1 MDLDVRLVENRSDL
15 DVFARFPWQIYKGD
29 PNWVPPLLDDR
40 YSRIDLQKNPFWHD
54 AERNVWIAWQG
65 KQPLGTIAAII
76 DRRWN
81 QVMKQSVG
89 CIGFFECVQDQAVAN
104 RLFETAANSLRQ
116 KGMQVMRGP
125 YNPSQ
130 TDEIG
135 ILVDGF
141 DTRPAILE
149 AHTPPYYPGLFDNAG
164 FTKYNDLVARMA
176 LINPAEVDFEHGFP
190 EKMRRVGERVSQR
203 ADLTLRKVNMNDW
216 DNELRLAC
224 RLYNA
229 ALDPLPDFIPLSDEE
244 FMIFANS
251 FKAIIDP
258 EMALIAQVGDTPVG
272 FAIALPD
279 ANEALW
285 HVNGRMNLPGLAKL
299 WWYSRRIKRVSFKI
313 LIMIPDYQRR
323 GIESLLTM
331 KVGQAIWKKG
341 YREVD
346 MSLTG
351 EENENSSTMQEHLGF
366 KVYRRYRIYQKD
378 LNQ

>member
-1 MDLDVRLVENRSDL
+1 MYARSKSRSDL

-40 YSRIDLQKNPFWHD
+40 YARIDLHKNPFWRT
-54 AERNVWIAWQG
+54 AEREIWIAWKG
-65 KQPLGTIAAII
+65 RQPLGTIAAII

-81 QVMKQSVG
+81 QVMKQSAG

-104 RLFETAANSLRQ
+104 QLFATAANSLRQ

-125 YNPSQ
+125 FNPSQ

-135 ILVDGF
+135 VLVEGF

-149 AHTPPYYPGLFDNAG
+149 AHTPPYYPGLFDKAG
-164 FTKYNDLVARMA
+164 FTKYNDSLARLA
-176 LINPAEVDFEHGFP
+176 LINPDEVDFEHGFP
-190 EKMRRVGERVSQR
+190 EKMRRAGERASQR
-203 ADLTLRKVNMNDW
+203 SDVTLRKVNLKDW

-224 RLYNA
+224 RLYNQ
-229 ALDPLPDFIPLSDEE
+229 ALAPLPDFIPLSDEE
-244 FMIFANS
+244 FMLFANS
-251 FKAIIDP
+251 FKAILDP
-258 EMALIAQVGDTPVG
+258 EMVLIAQVGSKPVG

-279 ANEALW
+279 INEALQ
-285 HVNGRMNLPGLAKL
+285 HVNGRLDLAGLAKL
-299 WWYSRRIKRVSFKI
+299 WWYSRRIKRVSFKV
-313 LIMIPDYQRR
+313 LIMIPDFQRR

-351 EENENSSTMQEHLGF
+351 EENEKSTTMQEHLGF
-366 KVYRRYRIYQKD
+366 KIYRRYRIYQKD
-378 LNQ
+378 LI

>member
-1 MDLDVRLVENRSDL
+1 MEIDIRPVQDRSDL
-15 DVFARFPWQIYKGD
+15 DVFAKFPWHIYKGD

-40 YSRIDLQKNPFWHD
+40 YSRIDLKKNPFWQT
-54 AERNVWIAWQG
+54 AERDLWIAWKG
-65 KQPLGTIAAII
+65 KQPVGTIAAII

-81 QVMKQSVG
+81 EVMKQSVG
-89 CIGFFECVQDQAVAN
+89 CIGFFECVQDQEVAN
-104 RLFETAANSLRQ
+104 RLFEAAANSLQQ

-125 YNPSQ
+125 FNPSQ

-135 ILVDGF
+135 VLVEGF

-149 AHTPPYYPGLFDNAG
+149 AHTPSYYPNLFENAG
-164 FTKYNDLVARMA
+164 FRKYNDSVARLA
-176 LINPAEVDFEHGFP
+176 IINSDKVDFIHGFP

-203 ADLTLRKVNMNDW
+203 PDLTLRKVNLKDW

-224 RLYNA
+224 RLYNE
-229 ALDPLPDFIPLSDEE
+229 ALTPLPDFIPLSDEE
-244 FMIFANS
+244 FMLFANS
-251 FKAIIDP
+251 FKPIIDP
-258 EMALIAQVGDTPVG
+258 EMALIAQVGGRPVG

-279 ANEALW
+279 ANEALQ
-285 HVNGRMNLPGLAKL
+285 HVNGRLNLAGLAKL
-299 WWYSRRIKRVSFKI
+299 WWFSRRIKRVSFKI

-331 KVGQAIWKKG
+331 RVGQAIWKKG

-351 EENENSSTMQEHLGF
+351 EDNEKSTTMQEHLGF
-366 KVYRRYRIYQKD
+366 KIYRRYRIYQKD
-378 LNQ
+378 IK

>member
-1 MDLDVRLVENRSDL
+1 MEIEVRPVQSRSDL
-15 DVFARFPWQIYKGD
+15 DVFAKFPWQIYKGD
-29 PNWVPPLLDDR
+29 PYWVPPLLDDR
-40 YSRIDLQKNPFWHD
+40 YSRIDLQKNPFWRT
-54 AERNVWIAWQG
+54 AEREVWIAWRG
-65 KQPLGTIAAII
+65 KQPVGTIAAII

-81 QVMKQSVG
+81 EVMKQAIG
-89 CIGFFECVQDQAVAN
+89 GIGFFECVQDQEVAN
-104 RLFETAANSLRQ
+104 RLFAIAASSLKQ

-135 ILVDGF
+135 ILVEGF

-149 AHTPPYYPGLFDNAG
+149 AHSPVYYPNLFENAG
-164 FTKYNDLVARMA
+164 FTKYNDTVARMA
-176 LINPAEVDFEHGFP
+176 LINPAKIDFAHGFP
-190 EKMRRVGERVSQR
+190 EKMRRVGERTGQR
-203 ADLTLRKVNMNDW
+203 PDLTLRKVNMKDW

-224 RLYNA
+224 RLYNE
-229 ALDPLPDFIPLSDEE
+229 ALSPLPDFIPLTDEE

-258 EMALIAQVGDTPVG
+258 EMALIAQVGSRPVG

-279 ANEALW
+279 INEALL
-285 HVNGRMNLPGLAKL
+285 HVNGRLDLPGLAKL

-313 LIMIPDYQRR
+313 LIMIPDFQCR

-331 KVGQAIWKKG
+331 RVGQAVWKKG

-351 EENENSSTMQEHLGF
+351 EENEKSTTMQEHLGF

-378 LNQ
+378 LIQ

>member
-1 MDLDVRLVENRSDL
+1 MEIDVRPVQDRSDL
-15 DVFARFPWQIYKGD
+15 DVFAKFPWQIYKGD

-40 YSRIDLQKNPFWHD
+40 YARIDLQKNPFWRD
-54 AERNVWIAWQG
+54 AERDLWIAWKGRQAV
-65 KQPLGTIAAII
+65 GTIAAII

-81 QVMKQSVG
+81 QVMKQAVG
-89 CIGFFECVQDQAVAN
+89 CFGFFECMQDQAAAN
-104 RLFETAANSLRQ
+104 RLFAVAAGSLRQ

-135 ILVDGF
+135 VLVEGF

-149 AHTPPYYPGLFDNAG
+149 AHTPPYYPSLFDNAD
-164 FTKYNDLVARMA
+164 FTKYNDSVARMA
-176 LINPAEVDFEHGFP
+176 LINPDEIDFEHGFP
-190 EKMRRVGERVSQR
+190 EKMRRAGERANQR
-203 ADLTLRKVNMNDW
+203 SDVTLRKVNLKDW

-224 RLYNA
+224 RLYNE
-229 ALDPLPDFIPLSDEE
+229 ALSPLPDFIPLSDEE
-244 FMIFANS
+244 FMLFANS
-251 FKAIIDP
+251 FKPIIDP
-258 EMALIAQVGDTPVG
+258 EMALIAQVGSRPVG

-279 ANEALW
+279 VNEALL
-285 HVNGRMNLPGLAKL
+285 HVNGRLNLAGLARL
-299 WWYSRRIKRVSFKI
+299 WWFSRHIKRVSFKI

-351 EENENSSTMQEHLGF
+351 EENEKSTTMQEHLGF
-366 KVYRRYRIYQKD
+366 KIYRRYRIYQKD
-378 LNQ
+378 LK

>member
-1 MDLDVRLVENRSDL
+1 MEIDVRPVQSRSDL
-15 DVFARFPWQIYKGD
+15 DVFAKFPWQIYTGD
-29 PNWVPPLLDDR
+29 PNWVPPLLDER
-40 YSRIDLQKNPFWHD
+40 YARIDLQKNPFWRD
-54 AERNVWIAWQG
+54 AERDLWIAWKG
-65 KQPLGTIAAII
+65 KQAVGTIAAII

-81 QVMKQSVG
+81 QVMKQAVG
-89 CIGFFECVQDQAVAN
+89 CFGFFECMQDQAAAN
-104 RLFETAANSLRQ
+104 RLFAVAAGSLRQ

-135 ILVDGF
+135 VLVEGF

-149 AHTPPYYPGLFDNAG
+149 AHTPPYYPSLFDNAG
-164 FTKYNDLVARMA
+164 FTKYNDSVARMA
-176 LINPAEVDFEHGFP
+176 LINPNEIDFEHGFP
-190 EKMRRVGERVSQR
+190 EKMRRAGERANQR
-203 ADLTLRKVNMNDW
+203 SDVTLRKVNLKDW

-224 RLYNA
+224 RLYNE
-229 ALDPLPDFIPLSDEE
+229 ALSPLPDFIPLSDEE
-244 FMIFANS
+244 FMLFANS
-251 FKAIIDP
+251 FKPIIDP
-258 EMALIAQVGDTPVG
+258 EMALIAQVGSRPVG

-279 ANEALW
+279 VNEALL
-285 HVNGRMNLPGLAKL
+285 HVNGRLDLAGLTRL
-299 WWYSRRIKRVSFKI
+299 WWFSRRIKRVSFKI

-351 EENENSSTMQEHLGF
+351 EENEKSTTMQEHLGF
-366 KVYRRYRIYQKD
+366 KIYRRYRIYQKD
-378 LNQ
+378 LK